1 MQKHFNQLVCASQI
15 PSIAPS
21 HFSAQPFSFRVAGSL
36 AGITNHDG
44 IAPRR
49 PKPAK
54 TNIINMV
61 CFSPKAFEKSSP
73 SSSNSSLHVVA
84 HPIDL
89 ILWLEAAKSIHL
101 LINGVLINAGDCL

>member
-1 MQKHFNQLVCASQI
+1 MQQYFNQPVCASEI
-15 PSIAPS
+15 PRIATS
-21 HFSAQPFSFRVAGSL
+21 HILSSAVQFQGRGKFGR
-36 AGITNHDG
+36 NHDG
-44 IAPRR
+44 IEPRR

-54 TNIINMV
+54 TNIINMF
-61 CFSPKAFEKSSP
+61 CFSTKALEKSSP

-101 LINGVLINAGDCL
+101 LINGVLVNAGDCL

>member
-1 MQKHFNQLVCASQI
+1 MCVTDPKYSGVSL
-15 PSIAPS
+15 
-21 HFSAQPFSFRVAGSL
+21 FSSAVQFQGRGKFGR
-36 AGITNHDG
+36 NHDG

-61 CFSPKAFEKSSP
+61 CFSTKALEKSSP

-89 ILWLEAAKSIHL
+89 FLWLEAAKSIHL
-101 LINGVLINAGDCL
+101 LINGVLVNAGDCL